1 MLQLINVCHTYAG
14 GRKKGKDGTV
24 PRPALTD
31 VSFTV
36 PQGEFVILSG
46 PNGSGK
52 STLFRILCGL
62 TLPSSG
68 TITVDGLDLRT
79 QMAAIRPLL
88 GVVFQS
94 PAIDKQLTVIENL
107 RMQADLYTLPRREL
121 TARCDEVLAWTDLK
135 ERLSQRVETLSGGLA
150 RQVELAKVLLTRPKL
165 LLLDEPTTGLDP
177 SSRRNF
183 LMALRKIQKEQGI
196 TTLMTSHIF
205 SDAETVDRVAILRQG
220 QLLACDT
227 PAALKCTLGCEVV
240 VIVPRNPEEFARTL
254 RDNLSY
260 PVQLCGDE
268 VRVEGLGLGAGVPLL
283 ENIMDRWRGEI
294 QTIALKK
301 PDLED
306 VFVHVTGQVE
316 QSRSEGEQP

>member
-1 MLQLINVCHTYAG
+1 MLQLLNVSHTYHG
-14 GRKKGKDGTV
+14 SRKKTNGGT
-24 PRPALTD
+24 PQAALSD

-62 TLPSSG
+62 TLPSAG
-68 TITVDGLDLRT
+68 VITVDGFDLRT

-94 PAIDKQLTVIENL
+94 PALDKHLTVMENL
-107 RMQADLYTLPRREL
+107 RIQADLYNLPRADFA
-121 TARCDEVLAWTDLK
+121 ARCDAVLAWTDLK
-135 ERLSQRVETLSGGLA
+135 DRLDQRVEALSGGLA
-150 RQVELAKVLLTRPKL
+150 RQVELAKVLLTQPRL

-183 LMALRKIQKEQGI
+183 LMALRKIQREQKI

-205 SDAETVDRVAILRQG
+205 SDAETADRVAILRHG
-220 QLLACDT
+220 HLLAYDA

-240 VIVPRNPEEFARTL
+240 VVTPRNPEEFAQTL
-254 RDNLSY
+254 RENLSY

-268 VRVEGLGLGAGVPLL
+268 VRVDGLGLGAGVPLL
-283 ENIMDRWRGEI
+283 ETIMERWRAEI

-306 VFVHVTGQVE
+306 VFVHVTGQPTH
-316 QSRSEGEQP
+316 EGESQ